1 MDKLLLIDTLISQ
14 ANELD
19 AQAVILYGEIA
30 CGTREEWEAY
40 ELITHASA
48 YLRSAAQRLDFN

>member
-14 ANELD
+14 ADELD

-30 CGTREEWEAY
+30 GGTREEWEAY
-40 ELITHASA
+40 ELITRASA